1 MTSFEE
7 YSRST
12 PASAQ
17 APDYMYSYSGVSNQ
31 AYPTIY
37 TPHPHTHSTSSG
49 GYGGYGQNT
58 HQDFVLDTNSVQ
70 QGLSAESIYHLN
82 TPAHSPRHSSL
93 HSFAPQPPVLSSTS
107 DSGASIRSNLSS
119 AIGSPSMSDHHN
131 KEWNHIPSIAPGIIH
146 QDNFQIDTCAI
157 SGFDCEPVMAPKYPG
172 YVGESEN
179 VFLPQLF
186 SALSPMNVVPC
197 SFPSTTEA
205 PTSVAAQIWRTR
217 MKNRL
222 NSPLTGS
229 FPAYIGLDDA
239 CFKPPATPASRIAS
253 FSATPIE
260 THISKP
266 RRGSISYSPFFSQSS
281 GTYGAPL
288 GFSCRFPYQRL
299 QLLFLL
305 LP

>member
-1 MTSFEE
+1 
-7 YSRST
+7 
-12 PASAQ
+12 
-17 APDYMYSYSGVSNQ
+17 MYSYSGISNQ

-37 TPHPHTHSTSSG
+37 APHPHTHSTSSG

-58 HQDFVLDTNSVQ
+58 HQDFVLDTNTVQ

-93 HSFAPQPPVLSSTS
+93 NSFDPQPPVLSSTS

-131 KEWNHIPSIAPGIIH
+131 KEWNHIQPIAPSIIH
-146 QDNFQIDTCAI
+146 QDNFQIDTFAI
-157 SGFDCEPVMAPKYPG
+157 SGFECEPVMAPKYPG
-172 YVGESEN
+172 YVGESER
-179 VFLPQLF
+179 VSSPQLF
-186 SALSPMNVVPC
+186 SAFSSVNVIPV
-197 SFPSTTEA
+197 SSLSTTESPA
-205 PTSVAAQIWRTR
+205 SVAAQSWRTR
-217 MKNRL
+217 TENSGNAHSQRL
-222 NSPLTGS
+222 DSPFTGP
-229 FPAYIGLDDA
+229 FAAHIDLDDDA

-253 FSATPIE
+253 FSAAPIE

-266 RRGSISYSPFFSQSS
+266 RKGSISYSPFFSQSS

-288 GFSCRFPYQRL
+288 GFSCRFPYQRF

-305 LP
+305 LS